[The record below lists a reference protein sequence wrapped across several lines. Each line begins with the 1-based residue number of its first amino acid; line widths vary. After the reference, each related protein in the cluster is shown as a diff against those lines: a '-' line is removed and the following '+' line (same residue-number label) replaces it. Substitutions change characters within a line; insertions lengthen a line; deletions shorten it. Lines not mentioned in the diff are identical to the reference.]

1 MLISSDGKSADLVHC
16 YTARVI
22 SVLGAWGL
30 IRTKVHDDDVFK
42 NQVLCHVPET
52 LQEQYKNYAD
62 QCAHLFWHRDPAA
75 HALDVNA
82 VQKYTVHDGLAGHQP
97 DFYKRCKKR
106 TSTNALVK
114 ASTGSSGPVAHPF
127 MFQGG
132 NMMHS
137 VNVNPPMNATAGLG
151 QMNTTTGLDQLA
163 ATAELHQLAATEHQH
178 KKQRSDTNPLVNET
192 RAIAHFFNES
202 AAQVSKDSDQDELV
216 EDEPGRFMDSADDLI
231 DSAGAALSE
240 IHTADFLSDL
250 NLRQEVV
257 VNTPMNSTDPAQP
270 SSPFDLDS
278 IQTLSPSRLWDQ

>member
-1 MLISSDGKSADLVHC
+1 
-16 YTARVI
+16 
-22 SVLGAWGL
+22 
-30 IRTKVHDDDVFK
+30 
-42 NQVLCHVPET
+42 
-52 LQEQYKNYAD
+52 
-62 QCAHLFWHRDPAA
+62 
-75 HALDVNA
+75 
-82 VQKYTVHDGLAGHQP
+82 
-97 DFYKRCKKR
+97 
-106 TSTNALVK
+106 
-114 ASTGSSGPVAHPF
+114 
-127 MFQGG
+127 
-132 NMMHS
+132 MMHS

-216 EDEPGRFMDSADDLI
+216 EDEPGRFMDGANDLI

-240 IHTADFLSDL
+240 MHTGEFLSVL
-250 NLRQEVV
+250 NLREEVV